1 VNGDKD
7 LDRHERQRHKRSQQR
22 CGRERL
28 PASVEGGRRLLP
40 LRLRRAFKDPHLY
53 CLKNRGNNGP
63 KFQRSE
69 QADSLA
75 GAVRNRISWIQLR

>member
-28 PASVEGGRRLLP
+28 PAAVEGGRRLLQ
-40 LRLRRAFKDPHLY
+40 LRLRRGFKDPHL
-53 CLKNRGNNGP
+53 
-63 KFQRSE
+63 
-69 QADSLA
+69 
-75 GAVRNRISWIQLR
+75 